1 MNASKLT
8 AAAVLLIAA
17 ASAFAADAPAGDATA
32 AATSA
37 ASSDMP
43 SVNISRSAGRTRAEA
58 YAEAVE
64 FVKNH
69 KTALAIQLE
78 QYKN

>member
-8 AAAVLLIAA
+8 AAAVLLIGA
-17 ASAFAADAPAGDATA
+17 ASAFAAEAPAGNAAA
-32 AATSA
+32 AATIA
-37 ASSDMP
+37 ASSSLP

-69 KTALAIQLE
+69 KTAFAVQLE
-78 QYKN
+78 QYRN

>member
-1 MNASKLT
+1 MNASKMT

-17 ASAFAADAPAGDATA
+17 ASTFAAEAPAGNATV
-32 AATSA
+32 ATSA

>member
-17 ASAFAADAPAGDATA
+17 ASAFAADAPAGDAT

>member
-17 ASAFAADAPAGDATA
+17 ASAFAAEAPTGDAT

-37 ASSDMP
+37 ASSAIP